1 MAAKNKTFDAVVELR
16 RWRVEAGKRLSA
28 MTPAGRREHLR
39 RVTEEF
45 FAKKPSPK
53 ALSLLRR

>member
-1 MAAKNKTFDAVVELR
+1 MATNKKTFDAVLESR

-28 MTPAGRREHLR
+28 MTPAERRDHLR

-45 FAKKPSPK
+45 FAKKPSRRTL
-53 ALSLLRR
+53 AMLRR